1 MTLMIPYESE
11 DFSYPYNIP
20 SGTLST
26 SWDDLIWAALTVG
39 RPPSVPVLRY
49 GVASFYEAIFRTSL
63 IGMAIEQDNTGR
75 LRRTRAFAA
84 LDPTEKG
91 AVNYFLGMAICKLFA
106 SKLLN
111 TSYILHLDIYRD
123 THRLELQGRSRPDL
137 YGTNNFVDWH
147 AFECKGRSRK
157 PSDAVIKK
165 AKQQAHRLISVRGNQ
180 CRLHIGS
187 IAYFENDVLNFYWR
201 DPEPDNLKPIELPF
215 PNQEW
220 RYYYEPAISLASE
233 GEGSPIF
240 HGGRPPYVSVRI
252 HPMVNELLRE
262 RRWLDALKVAREI
275 RRDLEREGY
284 QPDGLMVIADEWW
297 GKPFHSRELD

>member
-49 GVASFYEAIFRTSL
+49 GVASFYEAIFRMSL

-75 LRRTRAFAA
+75 LRRTRAFAV

-111 TSYILHLDIYRD
+111 TSYILHLDVHRD
-123 THRLELQGRSRPDL
+123 LHRLELQGRSRPDL
-137 YGTNNFVDWH
+137 YGTNDFVDWH

-157 PSDAVIKK
+157 PSDDVKQN
-165 AKQQAHRLISVRGNQ
+165 AKSQAHRLISVDGNQ
-180 CRLHIGS
+180 CRLHVGS
-187 IAYFENDVLNFYWR
+187 FAYFKNDVLNFYWR

-215 PNQEW
+215 PVQEW
-220 RYYYEPAISLASE
+220 RYYYEPAISLTSE
-233 GEGSPIF
+233 EDGSPLF
-240 HGGRPPYVSVRI
+240 QGGRPPYVSVGV
-252 HPMVNELLRE
+252 HPAVHQNLRE
-262 RRWLDALKVAREI
+262 RRWLEALKVARENL
-275 RRDLEREGY
+275 RVFKQEGY
-284 QPDGLMVIADEWW
+284 QPDGLMVKADEWW
-297 GKPFHSRELD
+297 EQPFHSRELE